1 MAIVPFKLWEDMK
14 RWKSEQIQRP
24 RLPPNPNVSAT
35 ASLQRDL
42 SSVMVDDE
50 MSEAEKAQLFGQ
62 TLHKFKSAHKK
73 ALEEQSLKLPSLTPA
88 SSSSSKMNQLIL
100 DSVPSTMKRKTQL
113 LLSILKDNPNM
124 TWDDDGTLKLYGK
137 AIQGSNIIDLVND
150 VIRHRK
156 GSEPMGWQP
165 FAEGLREMNIPQDV
179 IGNSDRWDW
188 MHRDVSSPRT
198 PDDSYVTPAQKRVSS
213 ARKRASRI
221 PVSVRKT
228 NQRKLEKL
236 LHSPKKLSATKSY
249 IKEQLFSP
257 KPKEEL
263 FSPKRWLSFDE
274 QK

>member
-1 MAIVPFKLWEDMK
+1 
-14 RWKSEQIQRP
+14 
-24 RLPPNPNVSAT
+24 
-35 ASLQRDL
+35 
-42 SSVMVDDE
+42 
-50 MSEAEKAQLFGQ
+50 
-62 TLHKFKSAHKK
+62 
-73 ALEEQSLKLPSLTPA
+73 
-88 SSSSSKMNQLIL
+88 MNQLIL

-179 IGNSDRWDW
+179 IGNRDRWNW
-188 MHRDVSSPRT
+188 MHRNVSSPRT
-198 PDDSYVTPAQKRVSS
+198 PNERVSS

-228 NQRKLEKL
+228 NQRKLEQL

-257 KPKEEL
+257 KSKEEL
-263 FSPKRWLSFDE
+263 FSPKQWLSFDE

>member
-88 SSSSSKMNQLIL
+88 SSSSKMNQLIL
-100 DSVPSTMKRKTQL
+100 DSVPSTMERKTQL
-113 LLSILKDNPNM
+113 LLSILKDIPNM
-124 TWDDDGTLKLYGK
+124 TWNDDGTLKLYGK

-179 IGNSDRWDW
+179 IGNRDRWDW

-198 PDDSYVTPAQKRVSS
+198 PDDSYVT
-213 ARKRASRI
+213 
-221 PVSVRKT
+221 
-228 NQRKLEKL
+228 
-236 LHSPKKLSATKSY
+236 
-249 IKEQLFSP
+249 
-257 KPKEEL
+257 L

>member
-1 MAIVPFKLWEDMK
+1 
-14 RWKSEQIQRP
+14 
-24 RLPPNPNVSAT
+24 
-35 ASLQRDL
+35 
-42 SSVMVDDE
+42 
-50 MSEAEKAQLFGQ
+50 
-62 TLHKFKSAHKK
+62 
-73 ALEEQSLKLPSLTPA
+73 
-88 SSSSSKMNQLIL
+88 
-100 DSVPSTMKRKTQL
+100 
-113 LLSILKDNPNM
+113 
-124 TWDDDGTLKLYGK
+124 
-137 AIQGSNIIDLVND
+137 
-150 VIRHRK
+150 
-156 GSEPMGWQP
+156 MGWQP

-179 IGNSDRWDW
+179 IGNRDRWDW

-198 PDDSYVTPAQKRVSS
+198 PDDSYVTPAQKRGSS

-263 FSPKRWLSFDE
+263 FSPKSWLSFDE